1 MLTIELLQR
10 IGRDNWPLR
19 IQEIAEYIGDDL
31 ALTLFI
37 NYAGRHL
44 AIPLKA
50 SNDSVLENLLG
61 KKAAKILFHTFGGEV
76 VQFPNGK
83 LMLIKSRNPEIL
95 KDWVNGMTQAAIA
108 TKYYL
113 TERQINH
120 IIFKQRSKSKRNP
133 SEQAINRLNRR
144 NKDIRFDYASG
155 MTQQAV
161 AEKYYLSDCSI
172 ARIIKKTTTNPL
184 NNPLFNC

>member
-19 IQEIAEYIGDDL
+19 IQEIAGYLGDDL

-44 AIPLKA
+44 AVPLQA
-50 SNDSVLENLLG
+50 SNDSELENLLG
-61 KKAAKILFHTFGGEV
+61 KKAVKLFCYTFGGEV
-76 VQFPNGK
+76 LQFPNGK
-83 LMLIKSRNPEIL
+83 LMLIKLRNPEIL

-113 TERQINH
+113 TERQINK
-120 IIFKQRSKSKRNP
+120 IIYQQRTNPKRTP
-133 SEQAINRLNRR
+133 SEQAINRLKRR
-144 NKDIRFDYASG
+144 NKDMRFDYASG
-155 MTQQAV
+155 MTKKV
-161 AEKYYLSDCSI
+161 IAEKYYLSDRSTK
-172 ARIIKKTTTNPL
+172 RIIGNH
-184 NNPLFNC
+184 C

>member
-1 MLTIELLQR
+1 M
-10 IGRDNWPLR
+10 
-19 IQEIAEYIGDDL
+19 
-31 ALTLFI
+31 
-37 NYAGRHL
+37 
-44 AIPLKA
+44 
-50 SNDSVLENLLG
+50 
-61 KKAAKILFHTFGGEV
+61 
-76 VQFPNGK
+76 QFPNGK

-120 IIFKQRSKSKRNP
+120 IIFKQRSKPKRTP
-133 SEQAINRLNRR
+133 SEQAINRLDRR

-161 AEKYYLSDCSI
+161 AEKYYLADCSI

-184 NNPLFNC
+184 KNSLFSR